1 MSTWSMRF
9 GAMALALVVS
19 LIIFLFWGRFGAALV
34 RAMEIEYA
42 PAKKVTQPHDPGEVS
57 VSLPSVGPQKEC
69 PKGQTCK

>member
-1 MSTWSMRF
+1 MSTWGMRF
-9 GAMALALVVS
+9 GALGLAIVVS

-42 PAKKVTQPHDPGEVS
+42 PDKKVTAPQTPGEVS
-57 VSLPSVGPQKEC
+57 VSLPSVQPQKNC